1 MDRVRG
7 TPSTRFRS
15 QLKHGSRRGLPRLRG
30 IIPPDSRPEKALE
43 MWAVD
48 SHPSFLVAN
57 AQQYIIFKLASKLL
71 RVLVLSV
78 PRHR

>member
-1 MDRVRG
+1 MGVAADYR
-7 TPSTRFRS
+7 
-15 QLKHGSRRGLPRLRG
+15 RLRG

-57 AQQYIIFKLASKLL
+57 AQQYIIFKPSSKLL
-71 RVLVLSV
+71 RVLVLKDGCGGGFE
-78 PRHR
+78 PPTFGL